1 MNRSEQFLMPRNPL
15 PGNLMLKPSFP
26 ACEGE
31 NLSLPSAAKPSPLQP
46 PSLSPAA
53 EDERPK
59 PSCYVPKSWAPSHL
73 KHLLLQSPGPTCSLA
88 GDKHAS
94 VLACN
99 KTLASQDVSG
109 AVTLPQAT
117 SPSASASGHGVD
129 SLISPHGLKEGLHL
143 QMKLLTL
150 KMLRHC

>member
-1 MNRSEQFLMPRNPL
+1 MPRNPL

-26 ACEGE
+26 ACEGA

-46 PSLSPAA
+46 PSSSPAA

-88 GDKHAS
+88 GDKHAL
-94 VLACN
+94 VPACN
-99 KTLASQDVSG
+99 KNLASQDVSG

-117 SPSASASGHGVD
+117 SPSAAASGYGTV
-129 SLISPHGLKEGLHL
+129 SFLSPHGLKEGLHL
-143 QMKLLTL
+143 LLKLLTGT
-150 KMLRHC
+150 MLGHYSRKNNT